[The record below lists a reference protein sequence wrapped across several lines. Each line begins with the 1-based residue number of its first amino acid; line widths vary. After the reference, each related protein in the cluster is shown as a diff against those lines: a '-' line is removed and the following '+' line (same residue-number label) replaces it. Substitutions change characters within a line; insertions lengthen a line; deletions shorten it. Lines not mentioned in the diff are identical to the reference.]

1 MKLGLR
7 EECHKTGFAGQPGGG
22 ISIIGAMN
30 EAAIETKLREF
41 LSRNAE
47 REGIAAAYL
56 FGSVARGTAGPRSDV
71 DVGVLYEEDPPL
83 TLEGLG
89 SRLEGDLESL
99 LGKPVQLVVLNH
111 APVDLTIRVL
121 RDGKLL
127 VDRDRTKRID
137 FEVKTRFEFF
147 DLEPY
152 LKMYRRMG

>member
-1 MKLGLR
+1 
-7 EECHKTGFAGQPGGG
+7 
-22 ISIIGAMN
+22 MN
-30 EAAIETKLREF
+30 AAAIEAKLQEF

-71 DVGVLYEEDPPL
+71 DVGILYQEDPPQ

-89 SRLEGDLESL
+89 LRLEGDLESL
-99 LGKPVQLVVLNH
+99 LGKPVQLIVLNH
-111 APVDLTIRVL
+111 APVDLAIRVL

-127 VDRDRTKRID
+127 VDRDRSRRVR
-137 FEVKTRFEFF
+137 FEVRTRFDFW

-152 LKMYRRMG
+152 LKLYRRMGEALR

>member
-1 MKLGLR
+1 M
-7 EECHKTGFAGQPGGG
+7 
-22 ISIIGAMN
+22 
-30 EAAIETKLREF
+30 AAIEASLRDF
-41 LSRNAE
+41 LSRSAE

-56 FGSVARGTAGPRSDV
+56 FGSVARGTAGPKSDV
-71 DVGVLYEEDPPL
+71 DVGILYEKDPPL

-89 SRLEGDLESL
+89 LRLEGDLESL

-127 VDRDRTKRID
+127 VDRDRTKRVR

-152 LKMYRRMG
+152 LKLYRRMG

>member
-1 MKLGLR
+1 
-7 EECHKTGFAGQPGGG
+7 
-22 ISIIGAMN
+22 MN
-30 EAAIETKLREF
+30 AAAIEAQLREL

-56 FGSVARGTAGPRSDV
+56 FGSVARGTAGPGSDV

-89 SRLEGDLESL
+89 LRLEGDLESL
-99 LGKPVQLVVLNH
+99 LRRPVQLVVLNH
-111 APVDLTIRVL
+111 APVDLAIRVL

-127 VDRDRTKRID
+127 VDRNRSKRVD
-137 FEVKTRFEFF
+137 FEVKTHFEFF